1 MGEIRVAVIGC
12 GHLGKIHARLLAGR
26 QDCQLVGVVDP
37 VNEAA
42 REVAGAHGCEA
53 FADPQDLVGR
63 VDAAVVAA
71 PTGLHAEVAIPLLKQ
86 GVDLLIEKPLAA
98 SVEDAR
104 AIVVT
109 ARRFGRTVAVGH
121 VERFNPAWELARRQ
135 P

>member
-26 QDCQLVGVVDP
+26 KDCQLVGVVDP

-121 VERFNPAWELARRQ
+121 VERFNPAFCQ
-135 P
+135 